1 MNRCYNCRMP
11 LLIDGY
17 NLLNVTGITGR
28 GSDLTALHRAR
39 TGLLQFLASSLEPAL
54 RFQTTIVF
62 DAAGAPPGL
71 PQMFAHDGITVH
83 FARDSDADAMIED
96 LIAVNH
102 TPRKLIVV
110 SSDHRIQRAAR
121 RRRATAVDSDRWY
134 AELWAA
140 RHRRGESPRELPL
153 KPGDKLSESEVTY
166 WIKQFDDPTPSEP
179 KPNSKKRRVDDIEF
193 DNPFP
198 PGYAEDVLDEE

>member
-1 MNRCYNCRMP
+1 MP

-39 TGLLQFLASSLEPAL
+39 TGLLQFLASSIEPAE
-54 RFQTTIVF
+54 RAHTTIVF

-71 PQMFAHDGITVH
+71 PQSFLHEGITVH

-96 LIAVNH
+96 LIAAH
-102 TPRKLIVV
+102 HAPRTLTVV

-121 RRRATAVDSDRWY
+121 RRRATAIDSDRWY

-140 RHRRGESPRELPL
+140 RHRRREAPRELPL
-153 KPGDKLSESEVTY
+153 KPADKLSEGEINY
-166 WIKQFDDPTPSEP
+166 WLKQFDEAAPSEP
-179 KPNSKKRRVDDIEF
+179 KSISKSNAADSEL

-198 PGYAEDVLDEE
+198 PGYAEDLLDDE